1 MLQIIFREHILR
13 YRIVNNPQVQKLI
26 EMGRN
31 FSVEYIVP
39 LYISLKATILV
50 TKEMVLEFL

>member
-1 MLQIIFREHILR
+1 M

-26 EMGRN
+26 EMGRK

-39 LYISLKATILV
+39 MHISLKATILV